1 MAIINIFRK
10 NKGKEALPGYFKPVL
25 WSYNFKTILPE
36 KDKKTIITNAV
47 NYGDLRHWRWLMNF
61 YGKKEIGDI
70 LKTIPATE
78 IRPRVRNLAAIIF
91 SVNNFNY
98 EPRSSH

>member
-1 MAIINIFRK
+1 MLNIFKK
-10 NKGKEALPGYFKPVL
+10 NKEKETLPEYFKPVL
-25 WSYNFKTILPE
+25 WSYDFKTISPE
-36 KDKKTIITNAV
+36 KHKRTIIINAV
-47 NYGDLRHWRWLMNF
+47 NYGDLRHWRWLVNF

-98 EPRSSH
+98 EPRSSN

>member
-1 MAIINIFRK
+1 MAILNIFKK
-10 NKGKEALPGYFKPVL
+10 NKEKEALPEYFKSVL
-25 WSYNFKTILPE
+25 WSYDFRAVSPE
-36 KDKKTIITNAV
+36 KDKKTIIINAV
-47 NYGDLRHWRWLMNF
+47 NYGDLRHWRWLVNF

-78 IRPRVRNLAAIIF
+78 IRSRVKNLAAIIF

-98 EPRSSH
+98 EHRSSH